1 MPVAD
6 NVFHRPSYAEAM
18 AEQLLHPTA
27 LQQSVRSGVF
37 LSGIRR
43 VGKTTFLRQDL
54 IPALEARGAVVIYVD
69 LWTDVSKSPA
79 GLVHEAVR
87 HTLAQLEAPG
97 SGLLKRLKGA
107 NIGAAGFSLGFQ
119 IDSVGAPGGTTL
131 AQAFSEL
138 VAKVKTDVVLIVD
151 EVQQTLASEDGKNLM
166 HALKAARDAVNAKPD
181 TPGYFVFLGTGSHKS
196 LVTDMASRRSQ
207 PFTGAVSASYEV
219 LGRDFVE
226 WQLQRVSVTPGA
238 KVPSLDVAFA
248 GFQSMGSRPEELLK
262 ALRQLQAIDTLPPDQ
277 AFPVICDTL
286 ASAAADIELRAI
298 DDFGELGKLIFG
310 RIAAGNEDGVSG
322 LFSADAL
329 ADYSRSVGASVD
341 APQVQG
347 IADKMIAANL
357 ITRPGHGVYT
367 VADPFVRSVW
377 RQRSQP
383 LLGLAAAALGGTAQH
398 DSGPEN

>member
-1 MPVAD
+1 MLSND
-6 NVFHRPSYAEAM
+6 NVFHRPKYAEEM

-54 IPALEARGAVVIYVD
+54 IPALEARGAIVIYVD

-79 GLVHEAVR
+79 ALVHEAVR

-97 SGLLKRLKGA
+97 SGLLKRLKGM

-131 AQAFSEL
+131 AQAFATL
-138 VAKVKTDVVLIVD
+138 VAKVETDVVLIVD
-151 EVQQTLASEDGKNLM
+151 EVQQTLSSEDGKNLM
-166 HALKAARDAVNAKPD
+166 HALKAARDAVNAKPG
-181 TPGYFVFLGTGSHKS
+181 TPGYFLFLGTGSHKS

-207 PFTGAVSASYEV
+207 PFTGAVSTYYEV
-219 LGRDFVE
+219 LGQDFVE

-238 KVPSLDVAFA
+238 KVPSLAVAVA
-248 GFQSMGSRPEELLK
+248 CFQAMGSRPEELLK
-262 ALRQLQAIDTLPPDQ
+262 ALRQLQGINTLRPDQ

-298 DDFGELGKLIFG
+298 EDFGELGKLIFG
-310 RIAAGNEDGVSG
+310 RIAAGSEEGVSG

-329 ADYSRSVGASVD
+329 AEYSRSVGTSVD

-347 IADKMIAANL
+347 ITDKMIAANL

-377 RQRSQP
+377 RKRSET
-383 LLGLAAAALGGTAQH
+383 LAGPAA
-398 DSGPEN
+398 